1 LLRAWER
8 LHPISRKKLSP
19 ESVTEA
25 LVSKPIDSPFAVE
38 SISFEMHPDANPA
51 SRLAG
56 LKRFQVR
63 AAFENY

>member
-1 LLRAWER
+1 
-8 LHPISRKKLSP
+8 
-19 ESVTEA
+19 VTEA
-25 LVSKPIDSPFAVE
+25 LVWKPIDSPFAVE